1 MQIPPRPE
9 WSETEKWVWQQ
20 VCRKE
25 TADFNRR
32 DGDLDPKGSDGWSE
46 RRLISPEFLEDIL
59 IHDPFRSALDRKGV
73 HIVGAWIKEPIDL
86 ENTRLVHELR
96 LEKSR
101 FDAGLKLSELESTE
115 NVSFAGSS
123 FASLVE
129 INFAK
134 VGGQFSMT
142 AAKCMDKLSM
152 NSISVG
158 GHLLLRNGA
167 EFTEVD
173 LDSARVGGQLNMD
186 AAKFTGKLNMEG
198 IVVGSN
204 IFIRDGAELTEVNL
218 ASSKVD
224 GQIKIASAKIT
235 KILNMNSSEV
245 GRHIFIGNGAEL
257 KEVNLAGVQVYGGFE
272 ISSAR
277 FTGKVNMDG
286 LSVRGNLLIKDKTN
300 FDELIL
306 RGAKVEGQVSILS
319 SKFTGKLNMNNLRAS
334 NLFMKEKSEF
344 VEVNLVSAKVDGQ
357 INMTTSKFTRHLNMN
372 SLIGTGSLLMSGS
385 EFAEVDLG
393 SVKIDSQVNMTS
405 AKFSDRLNMN
415 NLQAND
421 LLMRETVSV
430 EINLGSAKIDGQI
443 DMSSSKIR
451 GNLNM
456 NSLVVGSNLFIR
468 DQAEFSE
475 VDLGSAKVGGQI
487 DIAASKFRGQLK
499 MGSLLVGSHLI
510 LREGVEC
517 DRLISITFGNIDGN
531 LDISHTHF
539 PELDLTGVHVQGEL
553 RIDLSHA
560 KSKRIETSHLI
571 LRNAKVG
578 ALQDGGEDSWPN
590 EPNTLDLSGFI
601 YTRLGGFDPGENISI
616 IESRKKEWF
625 IQWLKKDRFFSPQPY
640 HQLASVLHE
649 SGHTDKATEILYAGK
664 ERERHHAKGL
674 NRFWLSL
681 LKSMIGYGYGYRYF
695 YSLYWVVPITLLGAV
710 IFGCTEKGQPLSLGR
725 AFAFSLDL
733 LLPFIELDSEHST
746 WLSALNDYPRY
757 YFYVHKV
764 FGFILGSF
772 VVAGL
777 SGITK
782 K

>member
-32 DGDLDPKGSDGWSE
+32 DGELDPKGSDGWSE

-86 ENTRLVHELR
+86 ENTRLIHELR

-123 FASLVE
+123 FASFVE

-158 GHLLLRNGA
+158 GHLFLRNGA

-173 LDSARVGGQLNMD
+173 LDSARVGGQLNMN

-224 GQIKIASAKIT
+224 GHIKIASAKIT

-257 KEVNLAGVQVYGGFE
+257 KEVDLAGVQVYGGFE

-277 FTGKVNMDG
+277 FTGKVDMNG

-306 RGAKVEGQVSILS
+306 SGAKVEGQISILS

-334 NLFMKEKSEF
+334 DLFMKEKSEF
-344 VEVNLVSAKVDGQ
+344 VEVNLVSARVAGQ
-357 INMTTSKFTRHLNMN
+357 INMTTSKFRENLNMN

-393 SVKIDSQVNMTS
+393 GVKIDSQINMTS
-405 AKFSDRLNMN
+405 AKFAGRLNMN
-415 NLQAND
+415 NLQAKD
-421 LLMRETVSV
+421 LLMRGTVSEEV
-430 EINLGSAKIDGQI
+430 NLGSAQI
-443 DMSSSKIR
+443 D
-451 GNLNM
+451 
-456 NSLVVGSNLFIR
+456 
-468 DQAEFSE
+468 
-475 VDLGSAKVGGQI
+475 GQI

-499 MGSLLVGSHLI
+499 MGSLLVGSHLFI
-510 LREGVEC
+510 REGVEC
-517 DRLISITFGNIDGN
+517 DHLISITYGNIGGN
-531 LDISHTHF
+531 LDISNTQF
-539 PELDLTGVHVQGEL
+539 PILDLTGVHVQGEL
-553 RIDLSHA
+553 RIDLHHTA
-560 KSKRIETSHLI
+560 QSKRIETSHLI

-664 ERERHHAKGL
+664 ERERQHAKGL